1 LTLESTLPCHEQAA
15 SGTPSQFS
23 ARSWDTASLTD
34 NRAWHNDA
42 YWINERAKQ
51 KRFSFRML
59 RYWYVAELLL
69 AERRRLGRPLAV
81 LEIGVDRGQMKAFID
96 GIPHQDPATP
106 LYESWCAADVK
117 PQQEAL
123 IAAGYA
129 GCSTLNLDDASSLAG
144 FSAAH
149 TKKYDVVIL
158 LHVLEHLHHPERA
171 VTFISATLK
180 DDGIALGG
188 FPVLPSGIATI
199 RERQLKRT
207 AQPFGHVSAFSPQ
220 RVRNMAQGAGMAC
233 EYAAGAFA
241 VRASGSFLEN
251 HVWWLRLNVAFGA
264 LMPSWP
270 GEIYWQ
276 LRKST
281 SRNQTGHSVHVKPV
295 SIASGS
301 ATTVG
306 GDSSVASPGRFA
318 RPSRAHS

>member
-1 LTLESTLPCHEQAA
+1 MTLESTLPCRAPAA
-15 SGTPSQFS
+15 SCTPSQFS
-23 ARSWDTASLTD
+23 ACHWDTASLTD

-69 AERRRLGRPLAV
+69 AERRRLGRSLAV

-96 GIPHQDPATP
+96 GIPQQDSAAP
-106 LYESWCAADVK
+106 LYESWCAADAK
-117 PQQEAL
+117 PQQAAL

-129 GCSTLNLDDASSLAG
+129 ACSTLNLDDNASLAD
-144 FSAAH
+144 FSAMH
-149 TKKYDVVIL
+149 TKQYDVVIL
-158 LHVLEHLHHPERA
+158 LHVLEHLSHPERA
-171 VTFISATLK
+171 VTFVCTTLK
-180 DDGIALGG
+180 HGGIALGG
-188 FPVLPSGIATI
+188 FPVLPSSLATI

-207 AQPFGHVSAFSPQ
+207 AQPFGHVSAFSPS
-220 RVRNMAQGAGMAC
+220 RVRNMARGAGMAC

-251 HVWWLRLNVAFGA
+251 HAWWLRLNVAFGA
-264 LMPSWP
+264 LLPSWP

-276 LRKST
+276 FRKPV
-281 SRNQTGHSVHVKPV
+281 RQNQTGHSLHAQPF

-306 GDSSVASPGRFA
+306 RDSSVATPGRVA
-318 RPSRAHS
+318 RPS